1 MSELFDRLKKKRNF
15 SDAFL
20 CPKYEEC
27 VDPFILPDM
36 NKIVERIAVA
46 KEKQERILIYGDYD
60 VDGITASAVLFD
72 TLKLVGIDDVLIML
86 PNRFSDGYGMSKK
99 VVQRAKSEKIDLV
112 ISVDCGSSN
121 FEIID
126 DLNEAS
132 VDVIVTDH
140 HECSEEL
147 PNALAVLNPKRK
159 DFTKCDYLKD
169 LAGVGVVFEV
179 ARALVKEG
187 LIKEGQEKWLLD
199 LVLIGTICDSMNISD
214 ENRRLTY
221 FGMKVLKKTRRVGLK
236 ELIKVCQAKKIDSEL
251 IGFRIGPRL
260 NAAGRMVA
268 AEKALELL
276 LEKNGTAAAQKAL
289 ELNDLNGERK
299 KQQDKA
305 LKEILENISKYEDDS
320 VVVVKGKWHEGIL
333 GIVAGKL
340 TEECKKPSIVLAEIR
355 EELKGSGR
363 SFGDFNLAEALNA
376 CRDVIISGGGHAAAC
391 GVKILPEKFDDFKK
405 EINKYY
411 KSLKLRNQ
419 EEYLV
424 KDADLE
430 VYDLSEL
437 NSDFMEEISE
447 LEPFG
452 GGNEEP
458 VFLLKNVLIVDTKR
472 MGGEGEHLRL
482 QVRGDDGK
490 ELKNVA
496 FFANQSWFEFEKG
509 QNVDMW
515 ISLTEN
521 EWNGTK
527 NVEGRILKI
536 RLAEDEVF

>member
-1 MSELFDRLKKKRNF
+1 MSELFEQLKKKRKI
-15 SDAFL
+15 SDDFL
-20 CPKYEEC
+20 CPKYDDC
-27 VDPFILPDM
+27 IDPFILPDM
-36 NKIVERIAVA
+36 NKIINRIEEA
-46 KEKQERILIYGDYD
+46 KKKKNKILIYGDYD
-60 VDGITASAVLFD
+60 VDGITASVVLFD
-72 TLKLVGIDDVLIML
+72 TLKLVGIQDILIML

-99 VVQRAKSEKIDLV
+99 VIQKAKKENVDLI
-112 ISVDCGSSN
+112 ISVDCGSAN
-121 FEIID
+121 FEIVDELSKAGI
-126 DLNEAS
+126 
-132 VDVIVTDH
+132 DVIITDH

-159 DFTKCDYLKD
+159 DFSGPECLRD
-169 LAGVGVVFEV
+169 LAGVGVAFEV
-179 ARALVKEG
+179 ARALTEKG
-187 LIKEGQEKWLLD
+187 LIKNGQEKWLLD
-199 LVLIGTICDSMNISD
+199 LVLIGTICDSMNISE

-221 FGMKVLKKTRRVGLK
+221 FGMKVLKKTRRAGLK
-236 ELIKVCQAKKIDSEL
+236 ELMKVCQAKKIDSEL

-276 LEKNGTAAAQKAL
+276 LEENEAIAAKMAV

-305 LKEILENISKYEDDS
+305 SKEILSGMDNENNPVI
-320 VVVVKGKWHEGIL
+320 VVKGKWHEGIL
-333 GIVAGKL
+333 GIVAGRL
-340 TEECKKPSIVLAEIR
+340 TEECQKPSIVLAEIR
-355 EELKGSGR
+355 DELKGSGR

-376 CRDVIISGGGHAAAC
+376 CQDTIISGGGHAAAC
-391 GVKILPEKFDDFKK
+391 GVKVLPDKFDDFKK
-405 EINKYY
+405 EINKYHR
-411 KSLKLRNQ
+411 SLKLENQ
-419 EEYLV
+419 EKYLI

-430 VYDLSEL
+430 VSEL
-437 NSDFMEEISE
+437 SDFNSEFMEEVSE

-458 VFLLKNVLIVDTKR
+458 VFLLKNVFVTDVRR
-472 MGGEGEHLRL
+472 MGNNGEHLRL

-496 FFANQSWFEFEKG
+496 FFAKEEWFEIENG
-509 QNVDMW
+509 QRIDVW
-515 ISLTEN
+515 INLTEN

-536 RLAEDEVF
+536 GLVEDAIF